1 MESLK
6 KKYTLTFYRRMANTN
21 PEIMKRYKSAVI
33 NGMSFKQLVKIYTE
47 NNLIFEKDI
56 SRLLLFKHSDQEV
69 ELKINSD
76 QEIEL
81 KTNSDQDIDL
91 KINSKNYI
99 ESIILSDPIIKKYPY
114 IKQNSVIYTILN
126 TNTNIKPKNNKTKC
140 ISLFESIKQFFL
152 DLR

>member
-47 NNLIFEKDI
+47 NNIIFEKDI

-69 ELKINSD
+69 ELKINLD

-81 KTNSDQDIDL
+81 KT
-91 KINSKNYI
+91 NSKNYI
-99 ESIILSDPIIKKYPY
+99 ESIILSNPIIKKYPY